1 MDKNKSIIK
10 DKILEVLDSNKIKSP
25 DDIALA
31 KELKL
36 DVFDVAFILEE
47 LKIDGLVEL
56 IEISS
61 IDVYRKAYL
70 ANISNKGKYFI
81 KYDSFFNQY
90 RDYRRN
96 KIWKI
101 VKIIAAVLNALAI
114 ILIAAWNLYFIVNK
128 N

>member
-10 DKILEVLDSNKIKSP
+10 DKILEVLETNKIKSP

-31 KELKL
+31 KELRL

-90 RDYRRN
+90 KDYRRN

-101 VKIIAAVLNALAI
+101 VKIVAAVLNALAI
-114 ILIAAWNLYFIVNK
+114 ILIAAWNLYFILSK
-128 N
+128 S